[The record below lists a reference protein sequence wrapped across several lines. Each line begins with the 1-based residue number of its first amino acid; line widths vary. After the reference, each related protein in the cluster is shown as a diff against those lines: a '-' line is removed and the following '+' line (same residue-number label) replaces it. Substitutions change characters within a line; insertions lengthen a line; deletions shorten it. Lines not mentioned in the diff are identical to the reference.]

1 MPAVGPTERIRGGYD
16 DETDNR
22 RLLFFTGTGNEREF
36 LTVLDVIW
44 LKPVLPHATIVCKD
58 SWLR

>member
-1 MPAVGPTERIRGGYD
+1 VPAVGPTERIRGGYD

-36 LTVLDVIW
+36 LTVLDSRRYMAQDCAYSCHDC
-44 LKPVLPHATIVCKD
+44 L
-58 SWLR
+58 